1 MSDTISDF
9 ITVIRNASRAGKEHC
24 TGRYSRMHLSF
35 ARILKK
41 EGYLREVV
49 ESNDVNGHKAI
60 TLKLKYVGGLPAI
73 TGVQRWSKPG
83 RRQYYRCAEIPRVL
97 GGLGVGIL
105 TTSKGIKTDREA
117 RRENIGGEMI
127 CSVW

>member
-49 ESNDVNGHKAI
+49 ESNDENGHKAI

-83 RRQYYRCAEIPRVL
+83 RRQYYRCAQIPRPQRL
-97 GGLGVGIL
+97 L
-105 TTSKGIKTDREA
+105 S
-117 RRENIGGEMI
+117 NWGGEGDETAPI
-127 CSVW
+127 CQDCAYMGWDRVGRE